1 MKIALITDTHWGVR
15 NDSQIFLNYFKKF
28 YEKSFFKYLDDHN
41 IKSIIHLGD
50 IVDRR
55 KYINYVTLRAFKDNF
70 VEQVKKREI
79 DIHVIVGNHDIP
91 YRNTNEVNAMRELF
105 SHGQS
110 RYVTAYDEP
119 TSYNFDGL
127 EIAFMPWMSP
137 GNHTTCLKFID
148 NTNAQVLFGHLELA
162 GFEMSRGLAQEHGY
176 SADLFKKFDVVCSGH
191 YHHKSTKGN
200 INYLGAPYE
209 MTWHDYDD
217 PRGFHI
223 FDTDTRE
230 LEFIRNPYKMF
241 YKIWYDDENKTMDQ
255 VLKSDYSA
263 YENTYVKVIVT
274 NKTNPYWF
282 DRFLDGLYKADP
294 ANVSIVDDHKNL
306 DQLDESEMIN
316 EAEDTLSI
324 MHKYVDTASLEV
336 PKGDLNKL
344 LQSLYTE
351 AQSLDI
357 L

>member
-15 NDSQIFLNYFKKF
+15 NDSQIFLNYFEKF
-28 YEKSFFKYLDDHN
+28 YEKSFFNYIDEND

-55 KYINYVTLRAFKDNF
+55 KYINYVTLRAFKEIF
-70 VEQVKKREI
+70 VEQVKKRDI

-91 YRNTNEVNAMRELF
+91 YRNTNEVNAMHELF
-105 SHGQS
+105 QHGGKE
-110 RYVTAYDEP
+110 YVKTYTHP
-119 TSYNFDGL
+119 TVCTFDGL
-127 EIAFMPWMSP
+127 DIAFMPWISS
-137 GNHTTCLKFID
+137 GNHTECLKFLD
-148 NTNAQVLFGHLELA
+148 NTKAQILFGHLELV
-162 GFEMSRGLAQEHGY
+162 GFEMSRGLAMEHGY
-176 SADLFKKFDVVCSGH
+176 SPELFKKFDIVCSGH
-191 YHHKSTKGN
+191 YHHKSSRDN

-241 YKIWYDDENKTMDQ
+241 YKIWYDDEDKTLDQ
-255 VLKSDYSA
+255 VLEADYSA

-274 NKTNPYWF
+274 SKTNPYWF
-282 DRFLDGLYKADP
+282 DMFLDRLYKSDP

-324 MHKYVDTASLEV
+324 MSKYVDNIELEV
-336 PKGDLNKL
+336 PKNDLNKL
-344 LQSLYTE
+344 LQSLYSE